1 MEAKLRAWLESKGKT
16 KSAQRLGPLNS
27 PLPKKTPSSIVTPA
41 KRSIT
46 FNSSVK
52 KWGKTANLDAQHTN
66 EKKEQNGEI
75 TKGWGVV
82 GCTKTFLKIHKG
94 IYAFSC

>member
-16 KSAQRLGPLNS
+16 KSTQRLGPFNS
-27 PLPKKTPSSIVTPA
+27 PLLKKAPISIVSPA

-52 KWGKTANLDAQHTN
+52 GGRTAINPDTKHTN
-66 EKKEQNGEI
+66 ER
-75 TKGWGVV
+75 
-82 GCTKTFLKIHKG
+82 
-94 IYAFSC
+94 

>member
-1 MEAKLRAWLESKGKT
+1 MTSGHKQETPKVKVDMEAKLRAWLESKGKT

-52 KWGKTANLDAQHTN
+52 KGGRTAINLDAQHTN
-66 EKKEQNGEI
+66 ER
-75 TKGWGVV
+75 
-82 GCTKTFLKIHKG
+82 
-94 IYAFSC
+94 